1 MPAATEAQMT
11 EPGGPVRGGPIG
23 ARRSDSI
30 LVKRAFTFYVE
41 PSGSACVTRTMIL
54 LRSYTNLEFRPSSF
68 SRLSLMLVSSSLI
81 DRHSAGFSLRNVCVS
96 PALIVITLYTFL
108 SLYRVSY
115 DASPDRIYAV
125 FTARNARRYDILTF
139 K

>member
-1 MPAATEAQMT
+1 MPAATEAQVT
-11 EPGGPVRGGPIG
+11 EPGGPVRGGSVG

-30 LVKRAFTFYVE
+30 LAKRASTSCVG

-54 LRSYTNLEFRPSSF
+54 LRFYTNFEFKLSSF
-68 SRLSLMLVSSSLI
+68 SRLSLILVSSSLI

-96 PALIVITLYTFL
+96 PALIVIALYTFL
-108 SLYRVSY
+108 SLCRVFC

-125 FTARNARRYDILTF
+125 SAARNARRCDILTF

>member
-1 MPAATEAQMT
+1 MT
-11 EPGGPVRGGPIG
+11 EPGGPVRGGPVG

-30 LVKRAFTFYVE
+30 LAKRASTSCVG

-54 LRSYTNLEFRPSSF
+54 LRSCANLEFRPSSF

-81 DRHSAGFSLRNVCVS
+81 DRHSAGFSLRDVCVS
-96 PALIVITLYTFL
+96 PALIVVALYTFL
-108 SLYRVSY
+108 SLCRVSC
-115 DASPDRIYAV
+115 DASPDRICAASA
-125 FTARNARRYDILTF
+125 ARDARRCDILTF